1 MKLGYQ
7 HNGGQGRAVFLGS
20 RLLPSLCILTRERE
34 SMRERGRE
42 RGRESERERERER
55 GGEREHTLSE
65 VFFIKTLISLIW
77 APPS

>member
-42 RGRESERERERER
+42 SERERERER

>member
-42 RGRESERERERER
+42 SERERERER
-55 GGEREHTLSE
+55 EGEREHTLSE